1 MGALIV
7 LNIPNPTIMARLTL
21 STFEEVTLWNQFRRD
36 DETSFARLYQCY
48 VQLLYNYCTQF
59 TVDRALIKDC
69 IHDLFVELWQH
80 RHTLGDTTSVR
91 YYLMASIK
99 RKLVRHLNAL
109 QKNTSS
115 EEIPLEYHHLYTNS
129 TESAVIAQE
138 EYVQNS
144 TSLNTALE
152 KLPRRQ
158 REAIFLK
165 FYVNMTNEEISTFM
179 KINIQSVYNLV
190 FGALNNMKKNLS
202 TDRIT
207 V

>member
-1 MGALIV
+1 
-7 LNIPNPTIMARLTL
+7 MARLTL
-21 STFEEVTLWNQFRRD
+21 STYEEVMLWNQFRKD
-36 DETSFARLYQCY
+36 DDLSFARLYQCY

-59 TVDRALIKDC
+59 TVDKALIKDC

-129 TESAVIAQE
+129 AESGVIAHE
-138 EYVQNS
+138 EYMQTT
-144 TSLNTALE
+144 TSLNNALE

-165 FYVNMTNEEISTFM
+165 FYVNMTNEEISSFM

-190 FGALNNMKKNLS
+190 FGALSTMKKQLS
-202 TDRIT
+202 PDHIII
-207 V
+207 